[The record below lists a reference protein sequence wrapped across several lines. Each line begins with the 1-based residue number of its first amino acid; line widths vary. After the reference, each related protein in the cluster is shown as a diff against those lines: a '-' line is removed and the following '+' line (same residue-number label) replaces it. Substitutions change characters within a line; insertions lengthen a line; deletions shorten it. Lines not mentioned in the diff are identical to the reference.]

1 MSLKNKTA
9 LVTGGSR
16 GIGRAISS
24 AMARKGVKV
33 AVNHFQYGSADDV
46 LREIE
51 EDGGVAVGF
60 KADISRENEVKAMVE
75 GVLGAFGRID
85 FLINNAGIAD
95 QFVPL
100 MQEDTDR
107 WQKVIDIH
115 LKGTYL
121 CSKESARSMIENKF
135 GRIVNIS
142 SIAGVSGFPWR
153 TAYGPAKSG
162 IINLTKVLAIELAP
176 FNINVNAIAPGYIR
190 TDAIANLSQAGKLNE
205 DKIINRIPLKRF
217 GTPEEIAETVPLS
230 LFRRSEL
237 YYGNYNRCGWGMD
250 RLWLLLKSPP
260 KMPFQVLSFLP
271 LESYLSL
278 LL

>member
-16 GIGRAISS
+16 GIGRAISL
-24 AMARKGVKV
+24 AMARKGAKV
-33 AVNHFQYGSADDV
+33 AVNHFQCGSADNV

-51 EDGGVAVGF
+51 KYGGIAVDLQ
-60 KADISRENEVKAMVE
+60 ADVSRENEVKSMVE

-121 CSKESARSMIENKF
+121 CSKEGARSMIENKF

-176 FNINVNAIAPGYIR
+176 FNINVNAIGTGYVR
-190 TDAIANLSQAGKLNE
+190 TEAIDNLIHAGKLDDE
-205 DKIINRIPLKRF
+205 RIVNRIPLKRF
-217 GTPEEIAETVPLS
+217 GTPEEIAETV
-230 LFRRSEL
+230 LFLCSDAASYITGATIAVDGGWTAYG
-237 YYGNYNRCGWGMD
+237 YY
-250 RLWLLLKSPP
+250 
-260 KMPFQVLSFLP
+260 
-271 LESYLSL
+271 
-278 LL
+278 